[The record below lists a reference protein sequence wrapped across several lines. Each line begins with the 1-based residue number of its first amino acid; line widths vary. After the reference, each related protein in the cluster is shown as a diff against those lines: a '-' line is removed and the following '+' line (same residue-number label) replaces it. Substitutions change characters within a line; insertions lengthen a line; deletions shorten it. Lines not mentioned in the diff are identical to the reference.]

1 MYSQFSINH
10 LFFCPT
16 DGNKTGK
23 TKQSIKMSNAG
34 PSNPV
39 ELGSIEYVNLSTDKM
54 HGDYQTAVDE
64 ATKSGKPIFANFAE
78 WPG

>member
-1 MYSQFSINH
+1 M
-10 LFFCPT
+10 
-16 DGNKTGK
+16 GNKTGK

-54 HGDYQTAVDE
+54 HGDYQAAVDE